1 MANPLEMSSPE
12 VTILDRKGAPIWGT
26 LIGQFLKALLA
37 LAPLLIFMSIF
48 FFAPLWAVVLD
59 SFQSNDGNFTW
70 ANYADVFKEPII
82 TAMRT
87 SFGLAI
93 VSALVSAVPGAVLAF
108 LIESRGSDRLRQ
120 VVASI
125 SGVLANTGGVPLAF
139 MFIAS
144 LGAEGAATGLLKAI
158 GIDIYGAGFS
168 LFTFWGLVLVYTYF
182 QIPMMVI
189 VFSPAIHGLRKEW
202 NEAARTLGATGRQFW
217 ASVGIPLLFPSFL
230 SAFLLLFA
238 SAFSAYATARAMTN
252 GTIALVP
259 LMIGNLLDGN
269 VIFDEVNLAKALAV
283 AMIVVTLLAM
293 VPYLIIQRRAQRW
306 QR

>member
-1 MANPLEMSSPE
+1 MTTPE
-12 VTILDRKGAPIWGT
+12 VTNLDRKGAPIWGT
-26 LIGQFLKALLA
+26 LIGQLLKALLA
-37 LAPLLIFMSIF
+37 LAPLLVFMSIF
-48 FFAPLWAVVLD
+48 FFAPLTAVVLD
-59 SFQSNDGNFTW
+59 SFQGNDGNFTW

-87 SFGLAI
+87 SLALALVSAI
-93 VSALVSAVPGAVLAF
+93 VSAIPGAVLAF

-144 LGAEGAATGLLKAI
+144 LGAEGAATSLLKAI
-158 GIDIYGAGFS
+158 GLDIYSAGFS
-168 LFTFWGLVLVYTYF
+168 LFTFGGLVLVYTYF

-202 NEAARTLGATGRQFW
+202 NEAARTLGASGRQFW
-217 ASVGIPLLFPSFL
+217 FSVGIPLLFPSFL
-230 SAFLLLFA
+230 SALLLLFA

-306 QR
+306 QG